1 MMSFDE
7 LEKQPLKLNPP
18 PTSATSAVAQAG
30 TAAAPQESPGFFGY
44 AADALMG
51 IPRGVLSAA
60 SSVANLPSIFSEK
73 PTFEKRFGL
82 MGDSTTFAGD
92 LTEGISNFA
101 VGFVPV
107 FGMVGKASQALGLGR
122 AAAMGTAEVIAAS
135 NTARAAA
142 VAAEAAGLVS
152 EAATATAQV
161 ASLGAKVKA
170 AKGLADLGK
179 TAVASGITGFTV
191 FDGQQDRLS
200 NLVQQYPSLQNP
212 LTEFLQATPEDSM
225 AVGRLKNALEEASLG
240 SVLDVAL
247 QGFRMYKAG
256 YAAKLIGKDAD
267 QAVIAEAR
275 AIRNEHRQVIKQALP
290 SVTNDKEAEAVNVL
304 IDYMGIDRSKLS
316 LQGGDA
322 AQKTLQE
329 ILGTGGEALAQ
340 ARKVTDRIPELQDAA
355 NKLKAGEITREEY
368 SALVDQYKPVTPYE
382 SVPEPATMDQMST
395 ALDSKQVP
403 RLGKAAESLKDGDPV
418 GLRLDIKAYSKHN
431 TWVVSIHE
439 QDPGFAAGKS
449 IGYESTA
456 SVTNA
461 TFGMSEK
468 AALTIAAGNEKGTI
482 ATIKGDWKAM
492 SPAEAKSMAD
502 AALNSPEWRQV
513 GMDPTRHSYF
523 YDRATMQPVTAADE
537 VIQVGPLVLAKN
549 VKYAPAE
556 KFLFQ
561 RARFDATANLPKSA
575 TELKGLLTPE
585 EWSSIK
591 SPASLTALI
600 NNYKTF
606 KKTMVPQLRA
616 AIEMGAPVQGG
627 YEEGAQMF
635 RTLVGDTRS
644 ELFAGFSSATSP
656 QNQVSSHTR
665 LGLGITA
672 DFIERVRGGNLSDIT
687 AEEMKAV
694 IKNVGGRLNVKGM
707 AEGYSKGSSKIAND
721 FLGRLRTLKE
731 ANPDA
736 SIDDLIN
743 KVDTAGL
750 YKNLAGSGMKPGAGK
765 TPSFMEASAG
775 RMDNVVLDTYM
786 AKILPDSMFKGLEPK
801 AILNAKKAWLAK
813 APNYSAFS
821 ATMRKLSG
829 EMGIMPAQ
837 AQERAW
843 GTAYTI
849 AALKRMGVPSKDIF
863 KNITNGDLL
872 ASWNLLQIIEKP
884 EVLNELTRLG
894 ASKGLLEDLAGISS
908 TVRAKVRPFLDSELT
923 VTDAG
928 AFEVL
933 AGRVPR
939 ATGAAGK
946 EVISARKAAKIL
958 MQDAGQPRGFA
969 TFADEGRAVV
979 GLLEGADVDTA
990 IHEFAHIARRNI
1002 ADKNLPSNLRWGLS
1016 EADIDTMSRASGALP
1031 DGTGGWTWDVK
1042 AEENFANMMMRWVRD
1057 GAAPSGMERT
1067 FGTLTNW
1074 MRNLYRDVTNTDV
1087 DINVSKEVAATFDK
1101 LVQRGP
1107 GIDSKVRAVTTAVVG
1122 DKEPKTLFQANITPP
1137 TQTLGKPG
1145 GTPNE
1150 PINWNRFNSSAEV
1163 SEYTKNLMDQAGV
1176 TQNLDEPAQS
1186 LDSLATAAQGHM
1198 ADIRD
1203 TFGLDLPVDLRGRSQ
1218 YDLAQFNQKLVALR
1232 TFGSSVASRMKEL
1245 SGIAK
1250 TGATLTDEQL
1260 YEFARGEQLLQ
1271 ASVQSIKYH
1280 YREVARTLGGASIV
1294 PEPIKDF
1301 RILPAMEKAAEA
1313 PRIGP
1318 GASVADDAARA
1329 AATTGVDPNVPTG
1342 SMEAGAGPGA
1352 GPGMGPGL
1360 GAGEGPG
1367 LGAGAGPGAG
1377 PGMGPGAGPGAGPG
1391 MGPGMGPGAGPG
1403 LGGATPTNPLLD
1415 PTARARIVN
1424 DQIEQSGGR
1433 DNLIARM
1440 RKYNAAAVQGGDRG
1454 VMELS
1459 RGYRAGN
1466 AIVEYWMNS
1475 ILSAPGTSVVN
1486 TTANLFTSLYLPF
1499 ERAVG
1504 ATLRADLKEVR
1515 TALQTYVYMVQQ
1527 MTDVSKL
1534 AFAAF
1539 KSDGG
1544 ILEAVGTTEA
1554 KTNVRAI
1561 SSANFGM
1568 QEGTTGSMAVDWI
1581 GTVLNLPTRFLTA
1594 QDEFFKQLN
1603 YRAYYKAELFNEGI
1617 TRFNGNTT
1625 QAAQWVEDTFKKTI
1639 VDGQQYSER
1648 VVLGNANKAADE
1660 AISAG
1665 SLTAD
1670 GRQAFIMNYMGSP
1683 DNWDPNLGALA
1694 RTSMERARY
1703 ATFQTTLD
1711 TQSTNPLIA
1720 FPARLQQAVAVH
1732 PALRFILPFIRTPT
1746 NILNFAL
1753 QRSLPLNLKYTK
1765 SAFGDYNKLLTH
1777 SDAAIRADAM
1787 GRLAFASSVTVGV
1800 GFAAFNGN
1808 ITGGGP
1814 KNKSERDALLAT
1826 GWQPYSIKVG
1836 DSYVSYRRLDPFASV
1851 IGLVA
1856 DVVEGLRYADEK
1868 HMDPLTSSLNVA
1880 LLALSSN
1887 FTNKTYL
1894 TGFTALSNVLSDP
1907 SRFGQNFIN
1916 QYAGSM
1922 VPFSGALNQSKG
1934 SFNDDVIRETRGML
1948 DAVRNKIPGLAEGLA
1963 PKRNIFGDPLRR
1975 AEAYGPD
1982 WLSPFTYTKV
1992 KDDPLA
1998 NEFAKLGHSFTSPKE
2013 TKGAV
2018 DLTQFKTAGGQEAYD
2033 RWLELHG
2040 KVKIGGKTLRDQLMR
2055 LVNSQDYQNLS
2066 PESTDQYDS
2075 PRIRRL
2081 RSVVASYREAAYQ
2094 QVLKESPELANAAN
2108 IDFANK
2114 QAMRLGRPVSELIN
2128 LANR

>member
-1 MMSFDE
+1 MSTFQSSMMSFDE

-82 MGDSTTFAGD
+82 LEDSTTFAGD
-92 LTEGISNFA
+92 LTEGITNFA
-101 VGFVPV
+101 VGFVPI
-107 FGMVGKASQALGLGR
+107 FGQVGKASQALGLGR
-122 AAAMGTAEVIAAS
+122 AAAMGTAEVIAAA

-152 EAATATAQV
+152 EAATATARV

-212 LTEFLQATPEDSM
+212 LTEFLQASPEDSM

-256 YAAKLIGKDAD
+256 YAAKLVGKDAD

-329 ILGTGGEALAQ
+329 ILGTGGEALA
-340 ARKVTDRIPELQDAA
+340 
-355 NKLKAGEITREEY
+355 
-368 SALVDQYKPVTPYE
+368 
-382 SVPEPATMDQMST
+382 
-395 ALDSKQVP
+395 
-403 RLGKAAESLKDGDPV
+403 
-418 GLRLDIKAYSKHN
+418 
-431 TWVVSIHE
+431 
-439 QDPGFAAGKS
+439 
-449 IGYESTA
+449 
-456 SVTNA
+456 
-461 TFGMSEK
+461 
-468 AALTIAAGNEKGTI
+468 
-482 ATIKGDWKAM
+482 
-492 SPAEAKSMAD
+492 
-502 AALNSPEWRQV
+502 
-513 GMDPTRHSYF
+513 
-523 YDRATMQPVTAADE
+523 
-537 VIQVGPLVLAKN
+537 
-549 VKYAPAE
+549 
-556 KFLFQ
+556 Q

-687 AEEMKAV
+687 AEEMKTV

-1107 GIDSKVRAVTTAVVG
+1107 GIDSKVRAVTTAAVG

-1150 PINWNRFNSSAEV
+1150 PINWNRFNSSADV

-1280 YREVARTLGGASIV
+1280 YREVARTLGGARIV

-1318 GASVADDAARA
+1318 GASAADDAARA
-1329 AATTGVDPNVPTG
+1329 AAATGVDPNVPTG
-1342 SMEAGAGPGA
+1342 SMGAGAGPGA
-1352 GPGMGPGL
+1352 GPGM
-1360 GAGEGPG
+1360 
-1367 LGAGAGPGAG
+1367 G

-1391 MGPGMGPGAGPG
+1391 MGPGLGAGAGPGAGPGMGPG

-1424 DQIEQSGGR
+1424 DQIQQSGGR

-1539 KSDGG
+1539 KSDAG

-2066 PESTDQYDS
+2066 SESTDQYDS

-2094 QVLKESPELANAAN
+2094 QVLKESPELANADR

>member
-1 MMSFDE
+1 MSTFQTTAPSFDDLMNE
-7 LEKQPLKLNPP
+7 PLKLNPP

-30 TAAAPQESPGFFGY
+30 TPAASQESPGFFGY

-122 AAAMGTAEVIAAS
+122 AAAMGTAEVIAAA

-142 VAAEAAGLVS
+142 VTAEAAGLVG
-152 EAATATAQV
+152 EAATATARV

-191 FDGQQDRLS
+191 FDGQQERLS

-212 LTEFLQATPEDSM
+212 LTDFLQADPKDSM
-225 AVGRLKNALEEASLG
+225 AMGRLKNALEEASLG

-316 LQGGDA
+316 LQSGEA

-382 SVPEPATMDQMST
+382 SVPEPATMEQMST

-482 ATIKGDWKAM
+482 ATIKGNWKPM

-561 RARFDATANLPKSA
+561 NAGPASGISQKTQNWLQSDVVVRPTDSRWESARPNGPFPTLTAEGKPKFTGEVTQKSLA
-575 TELKGLLTPE
+575 EVVTEGKTVFHETSLNNARSLISQIGSGNTRHTPFYVSDNIDLALGQAGKGYVIELDPKYINGRKLDIGEQKPGLAMTESVGAGTELRVDKTLRNSLVSITSPNQKGINALRKIPGLSEAFDFDNP
-585 EWSSIK
+585 IK
-591 SPASLTALI
+591 TERGIKI
-600 NNYKTF
+600 NRIE
-606 KKTMVPQLRA
+606 KKT
-616 AIEMGAPVQGG
+616 
-627 YEEGAQMF
+627 
-635 RTLVGDTRS
+635 
-644 ELFAGFSSATSP
+644 LF
-656 QNQVSSHTR
+656 Q
-665 LGLGITA
+665 
-672 DFIERVRGGNLSDIT
+672 
-687 AEEMKAV
+687 
-694 IKNVGGRLNVKGM
+694 
-707 AEGYSKGSSKIAND
+707 
-721 FLGRLRTLKE
+721 
-731 ANPDA
+731 
-736 SIDDLIN
+736 
-743 KVDTAGL
+743 
-750 YKNLAGSGMKPGAGK
+750 
-765 TPSFMEASAG
+765 
-775 RMDNVVLDTYM
+775 
-786 AKILPDSMFKGLEPK
+786 EP
-801 AILNAKKAWLAK
+801 
-813 APNYSAFS
+813 
-821 ATMRKLSG
+821 
-829 EMGIMPAQ
+829 
-837 AQERAW
+837 
-843 GTAYTI
+843 
-849 AALKRMGVPSKDIF
+849 
-863 KNITNGDLL
+863 
-872 ASWNLLQIIEKP
+872 
-884 EVLNELTRLG
+884 
-894 ASKGLLEDLAGISS
+894 
-908 TVRAKVRPFLDSELT
+908 
-923 VTDAG
+923 
-928 AFEVL
+928 
-933 AGRVPR
+933 
-939 ATGAAGK
+939 
-946 EVISARKAAKIL
+946 
-958 MQDAGQPRGFA
+958 GQPRGFA
-969 TFADEGRAVV
+969 TFADEGRAIV

-990 IHEFAHIARRNI
+990 IHEFAHIARNNI

-1016 EADIDTMSRASGALP
+1016 DADIDTMSRASGALP
-1031 DGTGGWTWDVK
+1031 DGTGGWKWDVK

-1057 GAAPSGMERT
+1057 GAAPSGMENT

-1101 LVQRGP
+1101 LVKRGP
-1107 GIDSKVRAVTTAVVG
+1107 GIDTKVGAVTSAAVG
-1122 DKEPKTLFQANITPP
+1122 EKKQKTLLQANTTPP
-1137 TQTLGKPG
+1137 TEALGKPG
-1145 GTPNE
+1145 GIPNE

-1232 TFGSSVASRMKEL
+1232 TFGSSVASRMKDL

-1280 YREVARTLGGASIV
+1280 YREVARTLGGARIV

-1313 PRIGP
+1313 PRIGS

-1342 SMEAGAGPGA
+1342 SMGAGAGPGA

-1377 PGMGPGAGPGAGPG
+1377 PGMGPGAGPGMGPGAGPG
-1391 MGPGMGPGAGPG
+1391 MGPGAGPGMGPGAGPGMGPGAGPGAGPGMGPGAGPGMGPGAGPG
-1403 LGGATPTNPLLD
+1403 LGGAAPTNPLLD

-1433 DNLIARM
+1433 DALLARM
-1440 RKYNAAAVQGGDRG
+1440 RKYNAAAAQAGDKG
-1454 VMELS
+1454 IVELS

-1486 TTANLFTSLYLPF
+1486 ITANTFTALYLPF

-1504 ATLRADLKEVR
+1504 AALRADLKEVR
-1515 TALQTYVYMVQQ
+1515 TALQTYVYMIEQ
-1527 MTDVSKL
+1527 MKDVSSL
-1534 AFAAF
+1534 AFSAF

-1544 ILEAVGTTEA
+1544 ILDAVGTMEA
-1554 KTNVRAI
+1554 KADARAI
-1561 SSANFGM
+1561 SAAGFGM
-1568 QEGTTGSMAVDWI
+1568 KEGTTGSMAVDWI
-1581 GTVLNLPTRFLTA
+1581 GKVLNLPTRFLTA

-1603 YRAYYKAELFNEGI
+1603 YRAYYKAELFNEGV
-1617 TRFNGNTT
+1617 TRFNGNTAA
-1625 QAAQWVEDTFKKTI
+1625 AAQWAEDTFKKTI

-1660 AISAG
+1660 AIKAG
-1665 SLTAD
+1665 SLDQA
-1670 GRQAFIMNYMGSP
+1670 GRQTFILNYMGSP
-1683 DNWDPNLGALA
+1683 DNWDPNLGGLA
-1694 RTSMERARY
+1694 RISMERARY
-1703 ATFQTTLD
+1703 ATFQTALD
-1711 TQSTNPLIA
+1711 TQSSNPLIS
-1720 FPARLQQAVAVH
+1720 FPAHLQKAAAAH
-1732 PALRFILPFIRTPT
+1732 PMIRFILPFIRTPT

-1753 QRSLPLNLKYTK
+1753 ERSMPLNMKYTK
-1765 SAFGDYNKLLTH
+1765 SAFGEYNKLLMH

-1787 GRLAFASSVTVGV
+1787 GRLAFSASITAGV
-1800 GFAAFNGN
+1800 GIAAFSGN

-1836 DSYVSYRRLDPFASV
+1836 DTYVSYKRLDPFASI

-1975 AEAYGPD
+1975 AEAFGPD
-1982 WLSPFTYTKV
+1982 WLSPFVYTKV

-1998 NEFAKLGHSFTSPKE
+1998 NEFANLGHSFTAPKE

-2040 KVKIGGKTLRDQLMR
+2040 KVKIGGKTMRDQLMR

-2094 QVLKESPELANAAN
+2094 QVLKESPELANAAR